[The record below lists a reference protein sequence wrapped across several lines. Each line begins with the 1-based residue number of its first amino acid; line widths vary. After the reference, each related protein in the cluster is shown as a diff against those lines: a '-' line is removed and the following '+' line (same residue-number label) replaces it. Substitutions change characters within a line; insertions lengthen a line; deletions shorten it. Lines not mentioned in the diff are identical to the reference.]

1 MRSAAARPRPSRPQ
15 AFPCLFG
22 IGYGTIE
29 RLLIAGA
36 STRSTAFEF
45 YTRKNLRL
53 LLNHFGFV
61 HHVPKLLRELRFG
74 AGGFGRCGSMVSSNA
89 SCRTPNS
96 D

>member
-36 STRSTAFEF
+36 IWSV
-45 YTRKNLRL
+45 RKYGELQRL
-53 LLNHFGFV
+53 V
-61 HHVPKLLRELRFG
+61 
-74 AGGFGRCGSMVSSNA
+74 
-89 SCRTPNS
+89 PNS
-96 D
+96 QL